1 MSIYDPSDY
10 KTGDAVPSNK
20 AMDLND
26 NAKVFDVFQNS
37 QIPSVK
43 SRLGI
48 DIKTVWQQEQDFI
61 SAENARDVKFD
72 SQYIYKN
79 SGLWSDAPDQITD
92 AEKLSYWIFTDGSGY
107 AVKGSVTLPITKPA
121 SPVND
126 ENWFVATS
134 VNINQMRSENFYYA
148 DLSYQGEWSP
158 NKTILKKSERP
169 NGYALR
175 EPSSGKIILPTDKGD
190 DGFTTGENFSDDLA
204 NDYWF
209 INPVITADTSPLV
222 ATSFYGDDLTKAISK
237 SKNVFINKP
246 VLLSDKCE
254 VKDENITANGVGSL
268 VTVADDKDGIYLP
281 INDNRSSSRQLNNLQ
296 MSGFDALGAEHKTR
310 LFVDKGS
317 LGSSYNDLWLQRAY
331 LGLCMER
338 VMELNANSINVQ
350 QCNIGFYLSSIGKT
364 GGGATAT
371 WLRGMRAQ
379 FNNLGGLIY
388 RDDDENPYI
397 SHNVNLDGGLLQEN
411 RRTGLAVINAGGKND
426 ELTNYVLNSYHI
438 ENNKKDDPTSSA
450 EFTYD
455 ILNDDRT
462 VKATVGVPMCDVYVN
477 AANLTI
483 KDSKF
488 TVSYDKPIILRNGA
502 VLTLNGVSGFGRPS
516 GYFIYDNNLDDNW
529 QNARSSFIETGDT
542 SLVGTRAAWCQ
553 AYGPVNTVS
562 NSLTVGVSN
571 TTLSPY
577 CQNRYPN
584 NPCLPVVD
592 DVSEITRQDFV
603 LDHVNC
609 KKVTMSTSV
618 DSGNNQIVMRNLF
631 QPSDNSASKYDIITF
646 LIYPARDSL
655 WNISRDDGGIS
666 SKVKLRGGE
675 WNRIVITSI
684 GRSNTAQRYITLRP
698 ATDVSGDN
706 YVTAINTAFGDYST
720 VSNIYQN
727 GLFNPLGNPTSA

>member
-1 MSIYDPSDY
+1 MACDDY
-10 KTGDAVPSNK
+10 LSPEGAKQLKVDADK
-20 AMDLND
+20 L
-26 NAKVFDVFQNS
+26 KVLVEQT
-37 QIPSVK
+37 IPYSY
-43 SRLGI
+43 
-48 DIKTVWQQEQDFI
+48 EA
-61 SAENARDVKFD
+61 AENARDVKFD

-79 SGLWSDAPDQITD
+79 AGSWADAPDQITD
-92 AEKLSYWIFTDGSGY
+92 DDKLKYWVFTDGAGY
-107 AVKGSVTLPITKPA
+107 AVKGSVTLPIAKPA

-126 ENWFVATS
+126 DNWFVATS
-134 VNINQMRSENFYYA
+134 VNSIQMRNENFHYTG
-148 DLSYQGEWSP
+148 LSYQGGWGP
-158 NKTILKKSERP
+158 NKAIPAKLNRADD
-169 NGYALR
+169 YALR
-175 EPSSGKIILPTDKGD
+175 EPSSGKIIIPTDKAD
-190 DGFTTGENFSDDLA
+190 AGFTTGATFSEDLA
-204 NDYWF
+204 NGYWF
-209 INPVITADTSPLV
+209 INPVMTADNLPLV
-222 ATSFYGDDLTKAISK
+222 ATSFYGNDLVKAINK
-237 SKNVFINKP
+237 SKNVFINEP
-246 VLLSDKCE
+246 IVLSDKCE
-254 VKDENITANGVGSL
+254 ITDQNLEGNGVGSL
-268 VTVADDKDGIYLP
+268 ITVAHDKDGIYLP
-281 INDNRSSSRQLNNLQ
+281 INDNRSSSRQLKNLQ
-296 MSGFDALGAEHKTR
+296 MSGFDILGADHKTR
-310 LFVDKGS
+310 LLVDKGS
-317 LGSSYNDLWLQRAY
+317 LGASYNDIWLQRAY

-350 QCNIGFYLSSIGKT
+350 QCNMGFYLASIGKL

-388 RDDDENPYI
+388 RDADENPYI
-397 SHNVNLDGGLLQEN
+397 AHNVNIDGGLLQEN
-411 RRTGLAVINAGGKND
+411 KRTGLAVINAGGKND
-426 ELTNYVLNSYHI
+426 ELTNYVLNSFHI
-438 ENNKKDDPTSSA
+438 ENNKKDDQESSA

-516 GYFIYDNNLDDNW
+516 GYFIYDSNLDDNW
-529 QNARSSFIETGDT
+529 QNARASFIETGDT

-553 AYGPVNTVS
+553 GYGPVNTVS
-562 NSLTVGVSN
+562 NSLTIGVSN

-577 CQNRYPN
+577 TQNRYPN
-584 NPCLPVVD
+584 NPCLPVID
-592 DVSEITRQDFV
+592 DASEITRQDFV

-609 KKVTMSTSV
+609 KRVIMSASV

-646 LIYPARDSL
+646 LVYPARDSL

-684 GRSNTAQRYITLRP
+684 GRSNTAQRFIVLRP
-698 ATDVSGDN
+698 STDVSGDN

-720 VSNIYQN
+720 VSNIYEN
-727 GLFNPLGNPTSA
+727 GLFNPLGNPVNG